1 VIALFRSEWQQ
12 LIRHRRVSL
21 LLPGTVIVVWF
32 VGLLLFQLSGAI
44 GADQTGLTPLFNA
57 QIGHLFATGFCL
69 TLQGWLT
76 VVTPL
81 LAISFFPVFDPSP
94 SLSPAHF
101 LTRLLA
107 LWALMV
113 LCIIV
118 TLPFFSILPL
128 FGSMRLAEISW
139 ALSVVVT
146 TTWLISTLA
155 LAGITLIQ
163 QRPAGLFVTY
173 IVILGWFLASFLI
186 TKTSTSLTIAT
197 IIVAA
202 SNPFAAL
209 IATLAPAFP
218 PAGPIASDLNTLLQ
232 WTHGVVERDV
242 PLYLLYITGSGL
254 AILLFIGIV
263 GFVSR
268 PKPRRWQHF
277 DTWWSVVLVVYLT
290 IAYAMREW
298 WLPVLATTGR

>member
-1 VIALFRSEWQQ
+1 MIERFRSEWQH
-12 LIRHRRVSL
+12 LIRHRRVGL

-32 VGLLLFQLSGAI
+32 VGLLLFQLSAAI
-44 GADQTGLTPLFNA
+44 GEDQTDPTPLFNA
-57 QIGHLFATGFCL
+57 QIGRLFATGLCL

-81 LAISFFPVFDPSP
+81 LAISFFPMFAPSP
-94 SLSPAHF
+94 PLPPTHF

-107 LWALMV
+107 LWRLMV
-113 LCIIV
+113 LFIIV

-128 FGSMRLAEISW
+128 FGSMSLAEISW
-139 ALSVVVT
+139 ALSIVVT
-146 TTWLISTLA
+146 TAWLVSTLA

-173 IVILGWFLASFLI
+173 IVIFGWFLAAFLMA
-186 TKTSTSLTIAT
+186 KTSTSLTIAT
-197 IIVAA
+197 IIVVA

-218 PAGPIASDLNTLLQ
+218 PAGPIASDLNTFLQ

-242 PLYLLYITGSGL
+242 PIYRLYITGSGL
-254 AILLFIGIV
+254 AILLFIGVV

-268 PKPRRWQHF
+268 PKPRHWQRF
-277 DTWWSVVLVVYLT
+277 DTWWLMALVVYLV
-290 IAYAMREW
+290 IVYAIREW
-298 WLPVLATTGR
+298 WLPVLATVGR

>member
-1 VIALFRSEWQQ
+1 MIALFRSEWQH

-57 QIGHLFATGFCL
+57 QIGHLFATGLCL

-128 FGSMRLAEISW
+128 F
-139 ALSVVVT
+139 
-146 TTWLISTLA
+146 
-155 LAGITLIQ
+155 
-163 QRPAGLFVTY
+163 
-173 IVILGWFLASFLI
+173 
-186 TKTSTSLTIAT
+186 
-197 IIVAA
+197 AA
-202 SNPFAAL
+202 
-209 IATLAPAFP
+209 
-218 PAGPIASDLNTLLQ
+218 
-232 WTHGVVERDV
+232 
-242 PLYLLYITGSGL
+242 
-254 AILLFIGIV
+254 
-263 GFVSR
+263 
-268 PKPRRWQHF
+268 
-277 DTWWSVVLVVYLT
+277 
-290 IAYAMREW
+290 
-298 WLPVLATTGR
+298 